1 MKFDEKQQA
10 VEDVLIN
17 LPDEELLEIYNTVA
31 EDWSYEQVYR
41 MSDLDESGLATLT
54 NSELIELGSNGFD
67 VYDNY
72 FIDAG
77 LDSTSSDNVYSLVD
91 DSLVAQYI
99 IDNDNDFG
107 NDDIREILDDEDE
120 E

>member
-31 EDWSYEQVYR
+31 GEWCYELVYR
-41 MSDLDESGLATLT
+41 MDDLDESGLATLT
-54 NSELIELGSNGFD
+54 SSELIELGSNGFD

-99 IDNDNDFG
+99 IDNEDDFG
-107 NDDIREILDDEDE
+107 NDDIREILDKEDE